1 MKKHINKI
9 YIFGDSILKGVMYSP
24 ERARYV
30 TYKEE
35 RFSQLTEN
43 GIEVYNYSHMGSKA
57 ADGLEKMMNKLNET
71 NCDENTL
78 VIIEFGGND
87 SDHKWK
93 EISSDPDAQHLARTS
108 PEEFTDIYYRMIDYA
123 KSLNANVACCNL
135 VPLCPEKYMN
145 WISKDLSRENILKW
159 LGDVDILYR
168 WQESY
173 DRLAEMCAIK
183 KGVDII
189 DIRTPFLRNHN
200 YKNAICEDGIHPSA
214 EGHRL
219 IGEKICS
226 FVDRYYQPCMNHFA
240 FGIRD
245 KDSLLLTGT

>member
-9 YIFGDSILKGVMYSP
+9 YIFGDSILKGVMYSL

-87 SDHKWK
+87 SDPCGRYARGVGKY
-93 EISSDPDAQHLARTS
+93 HL
-108 PEEFTDIYYRMIDYA
+108 
-123 KSLNANVACCNL
+123 
-135 VPLCPEKYMN
+135 PLSGC
-145 WISKDLSRENILKW
+145 
-159 LGDVDILYR
+159 LGDAVQLFGNVP
-168 WQESY
+168 Q
-173 DRLAEMCAIK
+173 A
-183 KGVDII
+183 
-189 DIRTPFLRNHN
+189 
-200 YKNAICEDGIHPSA
+200 DG
-214 EGHRL
+214 
-219 IGEKICS
+219 
-226 FVDRYYQPCMNHFA
+226 
-240 FGIRD
+240 
-245 KDSLLLTGT
+245 SL